1 MKLKIIILVLCLVFP
16 FKNLAQKPAKKIRWK
31 APVALGVTSLLLY
44 NSSSKDAQS
53 TIYKNNFSNF
63 STNLDDILQ
72 YTPTML
78 NVGLSLSGFEAK
90 NTRADR
96 LGIFVLG
103 TGMYVI
109 ATQGLKYAINE
120 TRPNGTEHSFPSG
133 HSATA
138 FFGATLLAK
147 EYGENYPWIAVGG
160 YTLAGTTAIL
170 RMANNKHWASDV
182 LMGAGI
188 GIASAEIASY
198 LNPKIKSKLFDAKSA
213 WNFEPQIAPNY
224 YAARLNYSF

>member
-1 MKLKIIILVLCLVFP
+1 MKIKIVILILCLAFP
-16 FKNLAQKPAKKIRWK
+16 FKNIAQKPAKKIRWK
-31 APVALGVTSLLLY
+31 APVALGVASLLLY
-44 NSSSKDAQS
+44 NSFAKDAQS
-53 TIYKNNFSNF
+53 TIYRNNFSSF

-72 YTPTML
+72 YTPTIL
-78 NVGLSLSGFEAK
+78 NVGLSASGLKTK

-103 TGMYVI
+103 TGIYVV

-133 HSATA
+133 HAATA

-160 YTLAGTTAIL
+160 YAIAGTTAVL
-170 RMANNKHWASDV
+170 RMANNQHWATDV
-182 LMGAGI
+182 FMGAGI

-198 LNPKIKSKLFDAKSA
+198 LYPKIKTKLFDSKSA

-224 YAARLNYSF
+224 YVARLNYSF

>member
-1 MKLKIIILVLCLVFP
+1 MKIKIVILILCLAFP
-16 FKNLAQKPAKKIRWK
+16 FKNIAQKPAKKIRWK

-44 NSSSKDAQS
+44 NSFAKDAQS
-53 TIYKNNFSNF
+53 TIYRNNFSSF

-72 YTPTML
+72 YTPTIL
-78 NVGLSLSGFEAK
+78 NVGLSASGLKTK

-103 TGMYVI
+103 TGIYVV

-133 HSATA
+133 HAATA

-160 YTLAGTTAIL
+160 YAIAGTTAVL
-170 RMANNKHWASDV
+170 RMANNQHWATDV
-182 LMGAGI
+182 FMGAGI

-198 LNPKIKSKLFDAKSA
+198 LYPKIKMKLFNSKSA

-224 YAARLNYSF
+224 YVARLNYSF

>member
-1 MKLKIIILVLCLVFP
+1 MKIKIVILILCLAFP
-16 FKNLAQKPAKKIRWK
+16 YKNIAQKPAKKIRWK
-31 APVALGVTSLLLY
+31 APVALGVTSLLIY
-44 NSSSKDAQS
+44 NSFAKDAQS
-53 TIYKNNFSNF
+53 TIYRNNFSSF

-72 YTPTML
+72 YTPTIL
-78 NVGLSLSGFEAK
+78 NVGLSASGLKTK

-103 TGMYVI
+103 TGIYVV
-109 ATQGLKYAINE
+109 ATQSLKYAINE

-133 HSATA
+133 HAATA

-160 YTLAGTTAIL
+160 YAIAGTTAVL
-170 RMANNKHWASDV
+170 RMANNQHWATDV
-182 LMGAGI
+182 FMGAGI

-198 LNPKIKSKLFDAKSA
+198 LYPKIKTKLFNSKSA

-224 YAARLNYSF
+224 YVARLNYSF

>member
-1 MKLKIIILVLCLVFP
+1 MKFKIAILFLCLAIP
-16 FKNLAQKPAKKIRWK
+16 LKNIAQKPAKKISWK
-31 APVALGVTSLLLY
+31 APVALGLTSLLLY

-53 TIYKNNFSNF
+53 TIYRNNFSSF
-63 STNLDDILQ
+63 STKLDDILQ
-72 YTPTML
+72 YTPTIL
-78 NVGLSLSGFEAK
+78 NVGLAASGLKTK

-103 TGMYVI
+103 TGIYVV

-120 TRPNGTEHSFPSG
+120 TRPNGTERSFPSG
-133 HSATA
+133 HAATV

-160 YTLAGTTAIL
+160 YTIAGTTAVL
-170 RMANNKHWASDV
+170 RMANNQHWASDV

-188 GIASAEIASY
+188 GIASAEITSY
-198 LNPKIKSKLFDAKSA
+198 LYPKIKSKLFNSKSA

-224 YAARLNYSF
+224 YVARLNYSF

>member
-1 MKLKIIILVLCLVFP
+1 MKFKIAILVLCLAIP
-16 FKNLAQKPAKKIRWK
+16 LKNIAQKPAKKIRWK
-31 APVALGVTSLLLY
+31 APVALGLTSLLLY

-53 TIYKNNFSNF
+53 TIYRNNFSSF
-63 STNLDDILQ
+63 STKLDDILQ
-72 YTPTML
+72 YTPTIL
-78 NVGLSLSGFEAK
+78 NVGLAASGLKTK

-103 TGMYVI
+103 TVIYV
-109 ATQGLKYAINE
+109 ATTQGLKYAINE
-120 TRPNGTEHSFPSG
+120 TRPNGAERSFPSG
-133 HSATA
+133 HAATA

-160 YTLAGTTAIL
+160 YSIAGTTAVL
-170 RMANNKHWASDV
+170 RMANNQHWASDV

-188 GIASAEIASY
+188 GIVSAEIASY
-198 LNPKIKSKLFDAKSA
+198 LYPKIKSKLFNSKSA

-224 YAARLNYSF
+224 YVARLNYSF

>member
-1 MKLKIIILVLCLVFP
+1 MKFKIAILFLCLAIP
-16 FKNLAQKPAKKIRWK
+16 LKNIAQKLAKKIRWK
-31 APVALGVTSLLLY
+31 APVALGLTSLLLY

-53 TIYKNNFSNF
+53 TIYRNNFSSF
-63 STNLDDILQ
+63 STKLDDILQ
-72 YTPTML
+72 YTPTIL
-78 NVGLSLSGFEAK
+78 NVGLAASGLKTK

-103 TGMYVI
+103 TVIYV
-109 ATQGLKYAINE
+109 ATTQGLKYAINE
-120 TRPNGTEHSFPSG
+120 TRPNGAERSFPSG
-133 HSATA
+133 HAATA

-160 YTLAGTTAIL
+160 YTIAGTTAVL
-170 RMANNKHWASDV
+170 RMANNQHWASDV

-188 GIASAEIASY
+188 GIVSAEIASY
-198 LNPKIKSKLFDAKSA
+198 LYPKIKSKLFNSKSA

-224 YAARLNYSF
+224 YVARLNYSF

>member
-1 MKLKIIILVLCLVFP
+1 MKFKIAILFLCLAIP
-16 FKNLAQKPAKKIRWK
+16 LKNIAQKPAKKIRWK
-31 APVALGVTSLLLY
+31 APVALGLTSLLLY

-53 TIYKNNFSNF
+53 TIYRNNFSSF
-63 STNLDDILQ
+63 STKLDDILQ
-72 YTPTML
+72 YTPTIL
-78 NVGLSLSGFEAK
+78 NVGLAASGLKTK

-103 TGMYVI
+103 TVIYV
-109 ATQGLKYAINE
+109 ATTQGLKYAINE
-120 TRPNGTEHSFPSG
+120 TRPNGAERSFPSG
-133 HSATA
+133 HAATA

-160 YTLAGTTAIL
+160 YTIAGTTAVL
-170 RMANNKHWASDV
+170 RKANNQHWASDV

-188 GIASAEIASY
+188 GIVSAEIASY
-198 LNPKIKSKLFDAKSA
+198 LYPKIKSKLFNSKSA

-224 YAARLNYSF
+224 YVARLNYSF

>member
-1 MKLKIIILVLCLVFP
+1 MKIKIVILILCLAFP
-16 FKNLAQKPAKKIRWK
+16 FKNIAQKPAKKIRWK
-31 APVALGVTSLLLY
+31 APVALGVASFLLY
-44 NSSSKDAQS
+44 NSSAKDAQS
-53 TIYKNNFSNF
+53 TVYRNNFSSF
-63 STNLDDILQ
+63 STKLDDILQ
-72 YTPTML
+72 YTPTIL
-78 NVGLSLSGFEAK
+78 NVGLAASGLKTK

-103 TGMYVI
+103 TGIYVV
-109 ATQGLKYAINE
+109 ATQGLKYSINE

-133 HSATA
+133 HAATA

-160 YTLAGTTAIL
+160 YTIAGTTAVL
-170 RMANNKHWASDV
+170 RMANNQHWASDV

-198 LNPKIKSKLFDAKSA
+198 LYPKIKTKLFNSKSA

-224 YAARLNYSF
+224 YVARLNYSF

>member
-1 MKLKIIILVLCLVFP
+1 MKIKIVILILCLAFP
-16 FKNLAQKPAKKIRWK
+16 FKNIAQKPAKKIRWK

-44 NSSSKDAQS
+44 NSFAKDAQS
-53 TIYKNNFSNF
+53 TIYRNNFSSF

-72 YTPTML
+72 YTPTIL
-78 NVGLSLSGFEAK
+78 NVGLSASGLKTK

-103 TGMYVI
+103 TGIYVV

-160 YTLAGTTAIL
+160 YAIAGTTAVL
-170 RMANNKHWASDV
+170 RMANNQHWATDV
-182 LMGAGI
+182 FMGAGI

-198 LNPKIKSKLFDAKSA
+198 LYPKIKTKLFDSKSA

-224 YAARLNYSF
+224 YVARLNYSF

>member
-1 MKLKIIILVLCLVFP
+1 MKFKIAILFLCLAIP
-16 FKNLAQKPAKKIRWK
+16 LKNIAQKPAKKIRWK
-31 APVALGVTSLLLY
+31 APVALGLTSLLLY

-53 TIYKNNFSNF
+53 TIYRNNFSSF
-63 STNLDDILQ
+63 STKLDDILQ
-72 YTPTML
+72 YTPTIL
-78 NVGLSLSGFEAK
+78 NIGLAASGLKTK

-103 TGMYVI
+103 TGIYVV

-120 TRPNGTEHSFPSG
+120 TRPNGAERSFPSG
-133 HSATA
+133 HAATA

-160 YTLAGTTAIL
+160 YTIAGTTAVL
-170 RMANNKHWASDV
+170 RMANNQHWASDV

-188 GIASAEIASY
+188 GIVSAEIASY
-198 LNPKIKSKLFDAKSA
+198 LYPKIKSKLFNSKSA

-224 YAARLNYSF
+224 YVARLNYSF

>member
-1 MKLKIIILVLCLVFP
+1 MKIKIVILILCLAFP
-16 FKNLAQKPAKKIRWK
+16 FKNIAQKPAKKIRWK

-44 NSSSKDAQS
+44 NSFAKDAQS
-53 TIYKNNFSNF
+53 TIYRNNFSSF

-72 YTPTML
+72 YTPTIL
-78 NVGLSLSGFEAK
+78 NVGLSASGLKTK

-103 TGMYVI
+103 TGIYVV
-109 ATQGLKYAINE
+109 ATQSLKYAINE

-133 HSATA
+133 HAATA

-160 YTLAGTTAIL
+160 YAIAGTTAVL
-170 RMANNKHWASDV
+170 RMANNQHWATDV
-182 LMGAGI
+182 FMGAGI

-198 LNPKIKSKLFDAKSA
+198 LYPKIKTKLFNSKSA

-224 YAARLNYSF
+224 YIARLNYSF

>member
-1 MKLKIIILVLCLVFP
+1 MKFKIAILVLCLAIP
-16 FKNLAQKPAKKIRWK
+16 LKNIAQKPAKKIRWK
-31 APVALGVTSLLLY
+31 APVALGLTSLLLY

-53 TIYKNNFSNF
+53 TIYRNNFSSF
-63 STNLDDILQ
+63 STKLDDILQ
-72 YTPTML
+72 YTPTIL
-78 NVGLSLSGFEAK
+78 NVGLAASGLKTK

-103 TGMYVI
+103 TVIYV
-109 ATQGLKYAINE
+109 ATTQGLKYAINE
-120 TRPNGTEHSFPSG
+120 TRPNGAERSFPSG
-133 HSATA
+133 HAATA

-160 YTLAGTTAIL
+160 YTIAGTTAVL
-170 RMANNKHWASDV
+170 RMANNQHWASDV

-188 GIASAEIASY
+188 GIVSAEIASY
-198 LNPKIKSKLFDAKSA
+198 LYPKIKSKLFNSKSA

-224 YAARLNYSF
+224 YVARLNYSF

>member
-1 MKLKIIILVLCLVFP
+1 MKFKIAILFLCLAIP
-16 FKNLAQKPAKKIRWK
+16 LKNIAQKPAKKIRWK
-31 APVALGVTSLLLY
+31 APVALGLTSLLLY

-53 TIYKNNFSNF
+53 TIYRNNFSSF
-63 STNLDDILQ
+63 STKLDDILQ
-72 YTPTML
+72 YTPTIL
-78 NVGLSLSGFEAK
+78 NVGLAASGLKTK

-103 TGMYVI
+103 TGIYVV

-120 TRPNGTEHSFPSG
+120 TRPNGAERSFPSG
-133 HSATA
+133 HAATA

-160 YTLAGTTAIL
+160 YTIAGTTAVL
-170 RMANNKHWASDV
+170 RMANNQHWASDV

-188 GIASAEIASY
+188 GIVSAEIASY
-198 LNPKIKSKLFDAKSA
+198 LYPKIKSKLFNSKSA

-224 YAARLNYSF
+224 YVARLNYSF

>member
-1 MKLKIIILVLCLVFP
+1 MKFKIAILVLCLAIP
-16 FKNLAQKPAKKIRWK
+16 LKNIAQKPAKKIGWK
-31 APVALGVTSLLLY
+31 APVALGLTSLLLY
-44 NSSSKDAQS
+44 NASSKDAQS
-53 TIYKNNFSNF
+53 TIYRNNFSNF
-63 STNLDDILQ
+63 STKLDDILQ
-72 YTPTML
+72 YTPTIL
-78 NVGLSLSGFEAK
+78 NVGLSASGLKTK

-96 LGIFVLG
+96 FGIFVLG

-133 HSATA
+133 HAATA

-160 YTLAGTTAIL
+160 YTLAGTTAFL
-170 RMANNKHWASDV
+170 RLANNKHWASDV

-198 LNPKIKSKLFDAKSA
+198 LYPKIKLKLNKSKSA

-224 YAARLNYSF
+224 YVARLNYSF

>member
-1 MKLKIIILVLCLVFP
+1 MKFKIIILVLCLVFP
-16 FKNLAQKPAKKIRWK
+16 FKNLAQKAAKKIRWK

-53 TIYKNNFSNF
+53 TIYKNNFSTF

-72 YTPTML
+72 YTPTIL
-78 NVGLSLSGFEAK
+78 NVGLSLSGLEAK
-90 NTRADR
+90 NTSADR

-170 RMANNKHWASDV
+170 RIANNKHWASDV

-198 LNPKIKSKLFDAKSA
+198 LYPKIKSKLFDAKSA
-213 WNFEPQIAPNY
+213 WNFEPQMAPNY

>member
-1 MKLKIIILVLCLVFP
+1 MKIKIVILILCLAFP

-31 APVALGVTSLLLY
+31 APVALGVASFLLY
-44 NSSSKDAQS
+44 NSSAKDAQS
-53 TIYKNNFSNF
+53 TIYRNNFSNF
-63 STNLDDILQ
+63 STKLDDILQ
-72 YTPTML
+72 YTPTIL
-78 NVGLSLSGFEAK
+78 NVGLAASGLKTK

-103 TGMYVI
+103 TGMYVV

-133 HSATA
+133 HAATA
-138 FFGATLLAK
+138 FFGATILAK

-160 YTLAGTTAIL
+160 YAIAGTTAVL
-170 RMANNKHWASDV
+170 RMANNQHWASDV
-182 LMGAGI
+182 FMGAGI

-198 LNPKIKSKLFDAKSA
+198 LYPKIKTKLFNSKSA

-224 YAARLNYSF
+224 YVARLNYSF

>member
-1 MKLKIIILVLCLVFP
+1 MKFKIAILFLCLAIP
-16 FKNLAQKPAKKIRWK
+16 LKNIAQKPAKKIRWK
-31 APVALGVTSLLLY
+31 APVALGLTSLLLY
-44 NSSSKDAQS
+44 NASSKDAQS
-53 TIYKNNFSNF
+53 TIYRNNFSSF
-63 STNLDDILQ
+63 STKLDDILQ
-72 YTPTML
+72 YTPTIL
-78 NVGLSLSGFEAK
+78 NVGLAASGLKTK

-103 TGMYVI
+103 TGIYVV
-109 ATQGLKYAINE
+109 ATQGLKYTINE
-120 TRPNGTEHSFPSG
+120 TRPNGAERSFPSG
-133 HSATA
+133 HAATA

-160 YTLAGTTAIL
+160 YTIAGTTAVL
-170 RMANNKHWASDV
+170 RMANNQHWASDV

-198 LNPKIKSKLFDAKSA
+198 LYPKIKSKLFNSKSA

-224 YAARLNYSF
+224 YVARLNYSF

>member
-1 MKLKIIILVLCLVFP
+1 MKFKIAILVLCLAIP
-16 FKNLAQKPAKKIRWK
+16 LKNIAQKPAKKIRWK
-31 APVALGVTSLLLY
+31 APVALGLTSLLLY

-53 TIYKNNFSNF
+53 TIYRNNFSSF
-63 STNLDDILQ
+63 STKLDDILQ
-72 YTPTML
+72 YTPTIL
-78 NVGLSLSGFEAK
+78 NVGLAASELKTK

-103 TGMYVI
+103 TVIYV
-109 ATQGLKYAINE
+109 ATTQGLKYAINE
-120 TRPNGTEHSFPSG
+120 TRPNGAERSFPSG
-133 HSATA
+133 HAATA

-160 YTLAGTTAIL
+160 YTIAGTTAVL
-170 RMANNKHWASDV
+170 RMANNQHWASDV

-188 GIASAEIASY
+188 GIVSAEIASY
-198 LNPKIKSKLFDAKSA
+198 LYPKIKSKLFNSKSA

-224 YAARLNYSF
+224 YVARLNYSF

>member
-1 MKLKIIILVLCLVFP
+1 M
-16 FKNLAQKPAKKIRWK
+16 AQKAHKKNYWK
-31 APVALGVTSLLLY
+31 APVALGVASFLLY
-44 NSSSKDAQS
+44 NQSAKDAQN
-53 TIYKNNFSNF
+53 TFYRNNFSNF
-63 STNLDDILQ
+63 STKLDDILQ
-72 YTPTML
+72 YTPTIL
-78 NVGLSLSGFEAK
+78 NVGLSVGGLHTK

-103 TGMYVI
+103 TGMYVV

-120 TRPNGTEHSFPSG
+120 SRPNGSDHSFPSG

-160 YTLAGTTAIL
+160 YAIAGTTAVL
-170 RMANNKHWASDV
+170 RMANNQHWASDV
-182 LMGAGI
+182 FMGAGI
-188 GIASAEIASY
+188 GIASAEMASFLY
-198 LNPKIKSKLFDAKSA
+198 PKLKSKLFNMKSA
-213 WNFEPQIAPNY
+213 WNFEPLIAPNY

>member
-1 MKLKIIILVLCLVFP
+1 MKIKIIILVLCLAFP
-16 FKNLAQKPAKKIRWK
+16 FKNIAQKPGKKIRWK
-31 APVALGVTSLLLY
+31 APVALGVASFLLY
-44 NSSSKDAQS
+44 NSSAKDAQS
-53 TIYKNNFSNF
+53 TIYRNNFSSF

-72 YTPTML
+72 YTPTIL
-78 NVGLSLSGFEAK
+78 NVGLSASGLKTK

-103 TGMYVI
+103 TGIYVV

-133 HSATA
+133 HAATA
-138 FFGATLLAK
+138 FFGATILAK

-160 YTLAGTTAIL
+160 YTIAGTTAVL
-170 RMANNKHWASDV
+170 RMANNQHWASDV

-198 LNPKIKSKLFDAKSA
+198 LYPKIKTKLFDSKSA

-224 YAARLNYSF
+224 YVARLNYSF

>member
-1 MKLKIIILVLCLVFP
+1 MKINTLIILLCLCFP
-16 FKNLAQKPAKKIRWK
+16 FKNIAQKSSKKIHWK
-31 APVALGVTSLLLY
+31 VPVALGISSLLLH
-44 NSSSKDAQS
+44 NQTIKDYQS
-53 TIYKNNFSNF
+53 TFYKNNLSSF
-63 STNLDDILQ
+63 STGIDDVLQ
-72 YTPTML
+72 YSPTIL
-78 NVGLSLSGFEAK
+78 NFGLSLSGLKTK

-103 TGMYVI
+103 TGIYAI

-120 TRPNGTEHSFPSG
+120 SRPNGTEHSFPSG
-133 HSATA
+133 HAATA

-160 YTLAGTTAIL
+160 YAIAGTTAVL
-170 RMANNKHWASDV
+170 RLANNQHWASDV
-182 LMGAGI
+182 FMGAGI

-198 LNPKIKSKLFDAKSA
+198 LYPKLKTKLFNTKSA

-224 YAARLNYSF
+224 YVARLNYSF

>member
-1 MKLKIIILVLCLVFP
+1 MKFKIAILFLCLAIP
-16 FKNLAQKPAKKIRWK
+16 LKNIAQKPAKKIRWK
-31 APVALGVTSLLLY
+31 APVALGLTSLLLY

-53 TIYKNNFSNF
+53 TIYRNNFSSF
-63 STNLDDILQ
+63 STKLDDILQ
-72 YTPTML
+72 YTPTIL
-78 NVGLSLSGFEAK
+78 NIGLAASGLKTK

-103 TGMYVI
+103 TGIYVV

-120 TRPNGTEHSFPSG
+120 TRPNGAERSFPSG
-133 HSATA
+133 HAATA

-160 YTLAGTTAIL
+160 YTIAGTTAVL
-170 RMANNKHWASDV
+170 RMANNQHWASDV

-198 LNPKIKSKLFDAKSA
+198 LYPKIKSKLFNSKSA

-224 YAARLNYSF
+224 YVARLNYSF

>member
-1 MKLKIIILVLCLVFP
+1 MKIKIVIIILCLAFP
-16 FKNLAQKPAKKIRWK
+16 FKNIAQKPAKKIRWK

-44 NSSSKDAQS
+44 NSFAKDAQS
-53 TIYKNNFSNF
+53 TIYRNNFSSF

-72 YTPTML
+72 YTPTIL
-78 NVGLSLSGFEAK
+78 NVGLSASGLKTK

-103 TGMYVI
+103 TGIYVV
-109 ATQGLKYAINE
+109 ATQSLKYSINE

-160 YTLAGTTAIL
+160 YAIAGTTAVL
-170 RMANNKHWASDV
+170 RMANNQHWATDV
-182 LMGAGI
+182 FMGAGI

-198 LNPKIKSKLFDAKSA
+198 LYPKIKTKLFDSKSA

-224 YAARLNYSF
+224 YVARLNYSF

>member
-1 MKLKIIILVLCLVFP
+1 MKIKSIILLFCLTFP
-16 FKNLAQKPAKKIRWK
+16 LKNIAQKPVKKIRWK

-44 NSSSKDAQS
+44 NASSKDAQS

-63 STNLDDILQ
+63 STKLDDILQ
-72 YTPTML
+72 YTPAIL
-78 NVGLSLSGFEAK
+78 NVGLALSGLEAK
-90 NTRADR
+90 NSRQDR
-96 LGIFVLG
+96 SRIFILG
-103 TGMYVI
+103 TVIYVGT
-109 ATQGLKYAINE
+109 TQGLKYAVDE
-120 TRPNGTEHSFPSG
+120 TRPNGTKHSFPSG
-133 HSATA
+133 HAATA

-147 EYGENYPWIAVGG
+147 EYGENYPWITVGG
-160 YTLAGTTAIL
+160 YTIAGTTAFL

-198 LNPKIKSKLFDAKSA
+198 LYPKIKSKLNKSKTA

-224 YAARLNYSF
+224 YVAKLNYSF

>member
-1 MKLKIIILVLCLVFP
+1 MKIKIVILILCLAFP
-16 FKNLAQKPAKKIRWK
+16 FKNIAQKPAKKIRWK
-31 APVALGVTSLLLY
+31 APVALGVASFLLY
-44 NSSSKDAQS
+44 NSSAKDAQS
-53 TIYKNNFSNF
+53 TIYRNNFSNF
-63 STNLDDILQ
+63 STKLDDILQ
-72 YTPTML
+72 YTPTIL
-78 NVGLSLSGFEAK
+78 NVGLAASGIKTK

-103 TGMYVI
+103 TGIYVV
-109 ATQGLKYAINE
+109 ATQGLKYSINE

-133 HSATA
+133 HAATA

-160 YTLAGTTAIL
+160 YAIAGTTAVL
-170 RMANNKHWASDV
+170 RMANNQHWATDV
-182 LMGAGI
+182 FMGAGI

-198 LNPKIKSKLFDAKSA
+198 LYPKIKTKLFNSKSA

-224 YAARLNYSF
+224 YVARLNYSF

>member
-1 MKLKIIILVLCLVFP
+1 MKFKIAILVLCLAFP
-16 FKNLAQKPAKKIRWK
+16 FKHIAQKPAKKIGWK
-31 APVALGVTSLLLY
+31 APVALGLTSLLLY
-44 NSSSKDAQS
+44 NASSKDAQS
-53 TIYKNNFSNF
+53 TIYRNNFSNF
-63 STNLDDILQ
+63 STKLDDILQ
-72 YTPTML
+72 YTPTIL
-78 NVGLSLSGFEAK
+78 NVGLSASGLNAK

-96 LGIFVLG
+96 MGIFVLG
-103 TGMYVI
+103 TGIYVV

-160 YTLAGTTAIL
+160 YTLAGTTAFL
-170 RMANNKHWASDV
+170 RLANNKHWASDV

-198 LNPKIKSKLFDAKSA
+198 LYPKLKAKVFNTKSA

-224 YAARLNYSF
+224 YVARLNYSF

>member
-1 MKLKIIILVLCLVFP
+1 MKIKSIILIFCLAFP
-16 FKNLAQKPAKKIRWK
+16 FKNIAQKPAKKFRWK

-44 NSSSKDAQS
+44 NASSKDVQR
-53 TIYKNNFSNF
+53 TIYNNNFSNF
-63 STNLDDILQ
+63 STKLDDILQ
-72 YTPTML
+72 YTPTIL
-78 NVGLSLSGFEAK
+78 NVGLSASGLNAK

-96 LGIFVLG
+96 MGIFVLG
-103 TGMYVI
+103 TGIYVV

-160 YTLAGTTAIL
+160 YTLAGTTAFL
-170 RMANNKHWASDV
+170 RLANNKHWASDV

-198 LNPKIKSKLFDAKSA
+198 LYPKLKAKVFNTKSA

-224 YAARLNYSF
+224 YVARLNYSF

>member
-1 MKLKIIILVLCLVFP
+1 MKIKAFILVICLLLP
-16 FKNLAQKPAKKIRWK
+16 LRNLAQKSLKKIHWK
-31 APVALGVTSLLLY
+31 APVAFGVASFLLY
-44 NSSSKDAQS
+44 NQSAKDAQNTVYRNS
-53 TIYKNNFSNF
+53 FSSF
-63 STNLDDILQ
+63 STKLDDILQ
-72 YTPTML
+72 YTPTIL
-78 NVGLSLSGFEAK
+78 SVGLAASGLNTK

-133 HSATA
+133 HAATA
-138 FFGATLLAK
+138 FFGATILAK
-147 EYGENYPWIAVGG
+147 EYGENYPWIAAGG
-160 YTLAGTTAIL
+160 YVIAGTTAIL
-170 RMANNKHWASDV
+170 RMANNQHWASDV

-198 LNPKIKSKLFDAKSA
+198 LYPKIKSKLFDSKSA
-213 WNFEPQIAPNY
+213 WKFEPQIAPNY
-224 YAARLNYSF
+224 YVARLNYSF